1 MALMSLTHAHAAP
14 PDLQMGAKPAENV
27 TALYLTVSPAAWA
40 DHAPSEH
47 TWAVAERHLQRRVK
61 AGAGHWWH
69 RSASGLCVAF
79 FDRQAALDCA
89 WRMPLLAGLKP
100 AGRWRLSLDV
110 VNAAGGVD
118 TVQVARLHG
127 LALLADDCVPV
138 MGHRLR
144 DQLHDPIEAQVE
156 DLGLCHLKH
165 LEPTLRAYRMHPPPP
180 IDAGFTAQPAAPM
193 AMPDT
198 APPALPR
205 LVLLAPVA
213 SADSPAHRSF
223 GALLVD
229 RLAHQLGRSTHVR
242 LVHALSSQALA
253 RRVQTQGQT
262 QVKTQAKK

>member
-165 LEPTLRAYRMHPPPP
+165 L
-180 IDAGFTAQPAAPM
+180 
-193 AMPDT
+193 
-198 APPALPR
+198 
-205 LVLLAPVA
+205 
-213 SADSPAHRSF
+213 
-223 GALLVD
+223 
-229 RLAHQLGRSTHVR
+229 
-242 LVHALSSQALA
+242 
-253 RRVQTQGQT
+253 
-262 QVKTQAKK
+262 